1 MPDVRLEKSQ
11 AGTKIF
17 RRNIKNLW
25 YGDNT
30 TLMADIEEE
39 IKSLLRVEEESEK
52 ASWLETQC

>member
-17 RRNIKNLW
+17 RRTIKNLW